1 MPDHTLPIVILAG
14 SDRRA
19 PDLPDGGRDKHP
31 LSGYKGVDVR
41 IGGRTLLESVI
52 DRLEICGRFDPVY
65 VVGPRSVLGSMGP
78 RCELIDS
85 DGTFGEN
92 IRSSFEAMRREHRR
106 APFAFITCD
115 ILPEVDTLRVLMD
128 DYAAHA
134 PCDLWFPLIH
144 APEDRGS
151 LGASAWKPRYRIVP
165 RDGLPAV
172 GILPGHLAI
181 VDPTALRLKFV
192 YRLMQ
197 LGYRTRNRP
206 INYRRRVMVRGV
218 VLELLY
224 QDLLHLLTLRAPT
237 LTWSVL
243 RVGIAAAHELREGR
257 ITRTRL
263 EDTLR
268 RIFVASRHRRRHPER
283 RVHLPIVEGLSLAL
297 DIDTEEEARAAGGEV
312 ADRLARER
320 DSATG

>member
-1 MPDHTLPIVILAG
+1 
-14 SDRRA
+14 
-19 PDLPDGGRDKHP
+19 
-31 LSGYKGVDVR
+31 
-41 IGGRTLLESVI
+41 
-52 DRLEICGRFDPVY
+52 
-65 VVGPRSVLGSMGP
+65 MGP
-78 RCELIDS
+78 RCALIDS

-92 IRSSFEAMRREHRR
+92 IRKSFDAMRAEHGR

-115 ILPEVDTLRVLMD
+115 ILPEVDTLTVLMD

-151 LGASAWKPRYRIVP
+151 LGASAWKPRYHIVP
-165 RDGLPAV
+165 REGQAAV
-172 GILPGHLAI
+172 GILPGHLVV
-181 VDPTALRLKFV
+181 VDPAALRLKFV

-206 INYRRRVMVRGV
+206 INYRRSVMVRGV

-243 RVGIAAAHELREGR
+243 RVGISAAHELREGR
-257 ITRTRL
+257 ITRNRL

-283 RVHLPIVEGLSLAL
+283 RVRMPIVEGLSLAL

-320 DSATG
+320 DAALGRMDDVQSG